1 MGPKRKKKDL
11 NYIVGLEKAISKKY
25 GDIAIQN
32 PSKFWSEQKEK
43 QYLEQLQKFVKKQ
56 QKHEDTKQPE
66 IVSGVLIARKL
77 INKERAFNCSV
88 CESKLKTVNDEI
100 YFTKFEC
107 CEKCYIKYVEAREE
121 RWTEGWRP

>member
-1 MGPKRKKKDL
+1 MSKKDL
-11 NYIVGLEKAISKKY
+11 DYIVALEKAIAKKY
-25 GDIAIQN
+25 GNIAIQN
-32 PSKFWSEQKEK
+32 PSKFWTEKKEK
-43 QYLEQLQKFVKKQ
+43 QYLDQLKDFVKKQ
-56 QKHEDTKQPE
+56 QKHEDIKEPE
-66 IVSGVLIARKL
+66 IVNGVLIARKL